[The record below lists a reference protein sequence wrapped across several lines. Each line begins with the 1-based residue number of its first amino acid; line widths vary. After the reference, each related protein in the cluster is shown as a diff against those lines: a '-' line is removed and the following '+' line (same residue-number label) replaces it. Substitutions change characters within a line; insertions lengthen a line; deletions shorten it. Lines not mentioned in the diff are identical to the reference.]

1 MMSFDERLK
10 CLFSFLISPSVTLVD
25 DCSFLGFGSLSHISA
40 GFIKDN
46 KVEKI
51 LEKPKNCKYFGND
64 PKVVEE
70 YHIATPSTG

>member
-46 KVEKI
+46 KVQANVKWNG
-51 LEKPKNCKYFGND
+51 KMKNANTSAMTQK
-64 PKVVEE
+64 
-70 YHIATPSTG
+70 